1 MAQPP
6 GANSSILTRTLPPPP
21 DPELVSETDRLEA
34 LCRAWST
41 QPAIAL
47 DSEFVRTR
55 TFYARLGLIQVGDAD
70 GCYLLDVLAIESWEP
85 LVEVLTAPGTVKV
98 LHSPSEDLEIFK
110 QFFGH
115 FPSPLFD
122 TQIAATLGGLGPSL
136 GYQRL
141 VETLFGISLPKGEQ
155 RSDWLARPL
164 SRAQCRYA
172 GLDVAYLLPAY
183 EELVERLR
191 RLGRREWAEE
201 EFSRVPDET
210 VARLDPER
218 IFSRLHRPSMSE
230 DEIAVL
236 HALCMWRES
245 EARRRDLPRGFVLR
259 DEALI
264 ELARR
269 QPRNRTALKTLRKL
283 RAGERKSFG
292 DQVLEVIAGTAR
304 TPVPPRL
311 RPQRSG
317 GRNRKLVDRLRE
329 VLTEE
334 AARLELPPEFLASRK
349 VLEDLA
355 RRLRED
361 APDELPAELAGWRRR
376 AFGELLLAEGRALL
390 GR

>member
-1 MAQPP
+1 M
-6 GANSSILTRTLPPPP
+6 IRTLPSPPE
-21 DPELVSETDRLEA
+21 PELVVDQDRLEE
-34 LCRAWST
+34 LCRTWIR

-70 GCYLLDVLAIESWEP
+70 GCYLLDVPAIDSWEP
-85 LVEVLTAPGTVKV
+85 VIEVLTAPGTVKV
-98 LHSPSEDLEIFK
+98 LHSPSEDLEIFQ

-122 TQIAATLGGLGPSL
+122 TQIAATLAGLGASL

-141 VETLFGISLPKGEQ
+141 VDALFGISLPKGEQ
-155 RSDWLARPL
+155 RSDWMARPL

-183 EELVERLR
+183 EQLDRRLR
-191 RLGRREWAEE
+191 ELGRRDWAEE

-230 DEIAVL
+230 EETAVL

-269 QPRNRTALKTLRKL
+269 QPHNRTALKTLRKL
-283 RAGERKSFG
+283 RPGDRKSFG
-292 DQVLEVIAGTAR
+292 DQLLEVIASASR
-304 TPVPPRL
+304 APVPPRL
-311 RPQRSG
+311 RTPRG
-317 GRNRKLVDRLRE
+317 LGRNRKLVDRLRQ
-329 VLTEE
+329 VLSEE
-334 AARLELPPEFLASRK
+334 AERLDLPPEFLASRK

-355 RRLRED
+355 RRLRGG
-361 APDELPAELAGWRRR
+361 AGDELPAELTGWRREAAGDR
-376 AFGELLLAEGRALL
+376 LLSEGRAAL